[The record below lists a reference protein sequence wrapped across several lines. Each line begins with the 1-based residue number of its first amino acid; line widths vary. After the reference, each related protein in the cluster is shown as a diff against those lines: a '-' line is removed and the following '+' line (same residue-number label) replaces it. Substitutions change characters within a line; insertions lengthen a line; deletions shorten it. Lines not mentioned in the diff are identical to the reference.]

1 MNLHILFCPS
11 QATSPRGD
19 ALPTEPLSLQLEEEV
34 QQRCAGFIQSCIEQY
49 AELLEDGSRAEGEEP
64 ESEHDDS
71 SEEEEPAPTAK
82 DGKGKGKGKSSTKTR
97 AKSPVTPGAFLSVST
112 TLMPT
117 LARRPS
123 PDEIV
128 ARARISI
135 HGDGIDVF
143 ARDSCGGGALQ
154 A

>member
-49 AELLEDGSRAEGEEP
+49 AELLENGSRAQDEEP

-71 SEEEEPAPTAK
+71 SEEEEPAPTTK
-82 DGKGKGKGKSSTKTR
+82 DGKGKGKTSTKTR
-97 AKSPVTPGAFLSVST
+97 TKSSVAPGAFLSAST
-112 TLMPT
+112 SLMPT
-117 LARRPS
+117 LAHRPS

-128 ARARISI
+128 ARARIPI

-143 ARDSCGGGALQ
+143 ARHSCGGGALQ
-154 A
+154 T